1 MFIYFVLIHCD
12 LDKVKLASFHRSL
25 VENKSIRT
33 IVQAAKN
40 NVELGSAKNKL
51 HFKLFFE
58 ELASIVGMDV
68 DNILS
73 AVSRTSQ
80 MNDMQRILNGTG
92 IEMKEGNNYQLFNL
106 YILTLRMTLMTV
118 MTLMTL

>member
-1 MFIYFVLIHCD
+1 M
-12 LDKVKLASFHRSL
+12 
-25 VENKSIRT
+25 
-33 IVQAAKN
+33 QAAKN

-73 AVSRTSQ
+73 AVSRTPQ
-80 MNDMQRILNGTG
+80 MNDMQRIWNGTG
-92 IEMKEGNNYQLFNL
+92 AEINEGIYYELVTKF
-106 YILTLRMTLMTV
+106 IHFEFSDAT
-118 MTLMTL
+118 